1 MRTKKKLA
9 DSPFLGVLAPVALL
23 IILLTILEVLAQLRV
38 VSDYILP
45 APSQI
50 IMNTIKNFPSTIQKD
65 FFFTLKIVFLGFT
78 TASVFGLI
86 LAAIFSQF
94 EIVTKA
100 VSPVIIWLV
109 ITPMITLIP
118 LIMLWLGN
126 SPNIRAL
133 IVILQATPI
142 ITLNTLNGFSN
153 VEQSKL
159 ELAKSVGATRLQ
171 RFVKITFMNAMPQVF
186 TGIKLGCIF
195 SVIGSV
201 SADFVA
207 KGIGMGNR
215 IIQFTKYVKT
225 DLTYGSIVI
234 VALIGIFLYSLM
246 SYIEKKVVIWK
257 N

>member
-1 MRTKKKLA
+1 MKGKKRFIDL
-9 DSPFLGVLAPVALL
+9 PIIGFIAPLALL
-23 IILLTILEVLAQLRV
+23 VVISLILEILAKSGAI
-38 VSDYILP
+38 SDYILP
-45 APSQI
+45 APSAVVVK
-50 IMNTIKNFPSTIQKD
+50 TAKNFIPAILPD
-65 FFFTLKIVFLGFT
+65 LLFTLKIVLIGFISA
-78 TASVFGLI
+78 TAGGLL
-86 LAAIFSQF
+86 LAALFSQF

-100 VSPVIIWLV
+100 VTPIIIWLV

-142 ITLNTLNGFSN
+142 ITLNTLNGFTN
-153 VEQSKL
+153 VEKAKL

-171 RFVKITFMNAMPQVF
+171 RFTKITFMNAMPQVF
-186 TGIKLGCIF
+186 AGVKLGCIF

-207 KGIGMGNR
+207 KRVGMGTR
-215 IIQFTKYVKT
+215 IIQYTKYVQT
-225 DLTYGSIVI
+225 DLTYGSIII
-234 VALIGIFLYSLM
+234 VALIGIILYSIV

-257 N
+257 M

>member
-1 MRTKKKLA
+1 MPTKRSLKDL
-9 DSPFLGVLAPVALL
+9 PFIGLLAPIVLL
-23 IILLTILEVLAQLRV
+23 VVLFIILEVFARLNLI
-38 VSDYILP
+38 SDYILP
-45 APSQI
+45 APSAI
-50 IMNTIKNFPSTIQKD
+50 LMNTIQSFSSTIQKD

-78 TASVFGLI
+78 TASVFGLL

-142 ITLNTLNGFSN
+142 ITLNTLNGFTT
-153 VEQSKL
+153 VEKAKL
-159 ELAKSVGATRLQ
+159 ELAKSVGATRMQ

-225 DLTYGSIVI
+225 DLTYGSIII
-234 VALIGIFLYSLM
+234 VALIGIVLYSLM
-246 SYIEKKVVIWK
+246 SYIEKKIVIWK

>member
-1 MRTKKKLA
+1 L
-9 DSPFLGVLAPVALL
+9 LAPIVLL
-23 IILLTILEVLAQLRV
+23 VVLFIILEVFARLNLI
-38 VSDYILP
+38 SDYILP
-45 APSQI
+45 APSAI
-50 IMNTIKNFPSTIQKD
+50 LINTMQSFTSTIQKD

-78 TASVFGLI
+78 TASVFGLL

-100 VSPVIIWLV
+100 ISPVIIWLV

-142 ITLNTLNGFSN
+142 ITLNTLNGFTT
-153 VEQSKL
+153 VEKAKL
-159 ELAKSVGATRLQ
+159 ELAKSVGATRMQ
-171 RFVKITFMNAMPQVF
+171 RFIKITFMNAMPQVF

-225 DLTYGSIVI
+225 DLTYGSIII

-246 SYIEKKVVIWK
+246 SYIEKKIVIWK

>member
-1 MRTKKKLA
+1 MGTKKKLV
-9 DSPFLGVLAPVALL
+9 DSPFLGVLAPVVLL
-23 IILLTILEVLAQLRV
+23 IVLLIVMEILAQLQV

-50 IMNTIKNFPSTIQKD
+50 IVNTLKNFPSTIQKD

-78 TASVFGLI
+78 TASVFGLL

-100 VSPVIIWLV
+100 VSPIIIWLV

-142 ITLNTLNGFSN
+142 ITLNTLNGFTN
-153 VEQSKL
+153 VEQAKL